1 MWDNWQGSNPIPLKS
16 SSRLSNSLSSS
27 SPNLFSDSISEYSPS
42 AEVDLEGVL
51 GCPPHPPR
59 PLSLFCNHQIF
70 CDHFE
75 ELQTV
80 LTDVKLIINSAPL
93 TYVYPNTIK
102 TYLTTNHLLLGRQLL
117 FCSNTIS
124 TVVSTLIVLSST
136 TDRIDRISNH
146 FWHRWGHE
154 YVVSLRE
161 TQRASKLTINSQKI
175 MLCQFITKRCPDI
188 FGELSQ

>member
-1 MWDNWQGSNPIPLKS
+1 MPPL
-16 SSRLSNSLSSS
+16 
-27 SPNLFSDSISEYSPS
+27 
-42 AEVDLEGVL
+42 
-51 GCPPHPPR
+51 

-102 TYLTTNHLLLGRQLL
+102 TYLTPNHLLFGRQLL

-124 TVVSTLIVLSST
+124 TVVRTLIVPSST

-154 YVVSLRE
+154 YVVNLRE
-161 TQRASKLTINSQKI
+161 TQRASKLNINSQKI
-175 MLCQFITKRCPDI
+175 MLCQFIMKRCPDI